1 MCHLQGERLKSQEI
15 PRLGRREPRTLAGLR
30 ATVEGS
36 RRPCSSGEAHPLLR
50 GDPGDEVQAPRPRR
64 ISPRPIFTHL
74 IADTRRRSLAGSL
87 KGGTKSKISSF
98 WNRLSKDVQGIARRT
113 AFDPALEPGV
123 RKVAG
128 YLEPTLDEI
137 IDALNESLDTI
148 PKSQAPARKELGG
161 YLARLRA
168 ARQKLSLKAVLDE
181 LDSPGRSRC
190 LVAPTSEAPRAR
202 SGDRVGRTSRLVPAR
217 RIGGVR
223 RGAPR
228 RRP

>member
-1 MCHLQGERLKSQEI
+1 MSHGRWRDYARLWKGAVAPAPLEKPSRSSEVI
-15 PRLGRREPRTLAGLR
+15 LAMRSKLLVL
-30 ATVEGS
+30 VEY
-36 RRPCSSGEAHPLLR
+36 PL
-50 GDPGDEVQAPRPRR
+50 A
-64 ISPRPIFTHL
+64 PIFTHL